1 MFDNLMGNM
10 EEQQAAMQEKLATIL
25 VEVEAGDGAIKVQAS
40 ANKQITNISI
50 DATKMDLTDKEE
62 LEDLSSLGI
71 SGGKSRRRNAKF
83 IERYDASRFRES
95 IWLKYCGYCG
105 VNLAAALVTMLPSN

>member
-62 LEDLSSLGI
+62 LEDLLLVAINRVLELAEEKAGVETQSL
-71 SGGKSRRRNAKF
+71 
-83 IERYDASRFRES
+83 
-95 IWLKYCGYCG
+95 LKDMMPPGLG
-105 VNLAAALVTMLPSN
+105 NLFG